1 MPSTLPPLTP
11 PSLPIAVGREVCQ
24 ETNTDHSLIELDD
37 TCLGGIIRVYVG
49 MMKQAKGQV
58 ASPEPKVMWPVRR
71 QELTRSGAQ
80 PSHWIRLPPA
90 DTGAGREAEA
100 AAGTWAGHVRG
111 CRDPGKNHHHSDPPG
126 MVQAP

>member
-1 MPSTLPPLTP
+1 MPSTLPPLPP

-58 ASPEPKVMWPVRR
+58 ASPEPKVTWPVRR

-80 PSHWIRLPPA
+80 PSHWIKTASCRHRGW
-90 DTGAGREAEA
+90 TGGR
-100 AAGTWAGHVRG
+100 GSCWDLGWACEGL
-111 CRDPGKNHHHSDPPG
+111 
-126 MVQAP
+126 